1 MLFVGLQMKSS
12 CLHTWAVTGIVVLL
26 LAVPLAACNQPTTQ
40 DLDCSKADVFCVG
53 LVTDAGK
60 INDGS
65 FNQSTWEG
73 IRQAQE
79 RLGVAVAYIE
89 TTDAADYGANIA
101 RFGDAKYDIVVTV
114 GYALREATQAAGKAY
129 PDTKFVGVD
138 QLQTPGTQVANVVG
152 LIFAE
157 DKVGFLAGGLAAQ
170 MSKSGKIGAVLGTD
184 TAPAVWRFGEGYRA
198 GAQYA
203 RPDIEVTVVY
213 HNDVTFDQAFT
224 DPEWGRATAI
234 SMIDRGIDIVFGA
247 GGETG
252 NGALQG
258 CAERGVM
265 AIGVDADQYYTV
277 PAARDVLLTSAMKLL
292 TPGVYELV
300 KRTYEDGFPETG
312 NFVGEV
318 GLGPYHELKNRVP
331 AEMDAKVAEINQAL
345 QDGSLLTN
353 VPPAKPE

>member
-1 MLFVGLQMKSS
+1 
-12 CLHTWAVTGIVVLL
+12 VLL
-26 LAVPLAACNQPTTQ
+26 AAMLLAACNQPVTQ
-40 DLDCSKADVFCVG
+40 DPDCSKADVFCVG

-73 IRQAQE
+73 VRQAQE
-79 RLGVAVAYIE
+79 GLGATVAYIE

-101 RFGDAKYDIVVTV
+101 RFGDAKYDMVVTV
-114 GYALREATQAAGKAY
+114 GYALAEATQVAGKAY
-129 PDTKFVGVD
+129 PDIKFIGVD

-157 DKVGFLAGGLAAQ
+157 DKAGFLAGALAAQ

-198 GAQYA
+198 GAQYV
-203 RPDIEVTVVY
+203 RPDVEVSVVY
-213 HNDVTFDQAFT
+213 HNDVTFDQAFA
-224 DPEWGRATAI
+224 DPQWGRATAI
-234 SMIDRGIDIVFGA
+234 SMIDRGIDVVFGA

-300 KRTYEDGFPETG
+300 KRTYEGHFPETG
-312 NFVGEV
+312 NFIGEV
-318 GLGPYHELKNRVP
+318 GLGPYHELESRVP
-331 AEMDAKVAEINQAL
+331 VEVNAKIAEISQAL
-345 QDGSLLTN
+345 QNGALLTN
-353 VPPAKPE
+353 VSLAKPE